1 MQCVLI
7 KPVLLGEAHAP
18 GKALVSRCCCSK
30 ALPPNFCPFQ
40 HAVLVWQPMALS
52 TAVLGQ
58 WLQELVA
65 HDNAG
70 HAAGVTFNPKAKIER
85 FAYCRSWLR
94 TTTQSRPRCSCR
106 WRAPRASTSSTA
118 PTTGSSACCW
128 AWSGT
133 ARSRSSGALSNLN
146 QLKPVFLCL
155 LLGLEWHRA
164 QQEFRFAAA
173 AAGLPPMLLSG
184 CLVGSS
190 GTARSRCT
198 EAELAF
204 PFVSRRLYFEARGET
219 DLRHP
224 SASSVGYTVH
234 RGGGGGADDRRRL
247 QERLQ
252 QLQARCGLL

>member
-1 MQCVLI
+1 M
-7 KPVLLGEAHAP
+7 LLLESPPSQLLPFSA
-18 GKALVSRCCCSK
+18 RCAGVATNGTFNCCS
-30 ALPPNFCPFQ
+30 
-40 HAVLVWQPMALS
+40 WPMVAGARCTRQRWARRWGDIQS
-52 TAVLGQ
+52 QGQ
-58 WLQELVA
+58 NRTICLLQELVA
-65 HDNAG
+65 DDNAEQ
-70 HAAGVTFNPKAKIER
+70 AALFLPLAGASCLYKFN
-85 FAYCRSWLR
+85 
-94 TTTQSRPRCSCR
+94 RPDY
-106 WRAPRASTSSTA
+106 WF
-118 PTTGSSACCW
+118 
-128 AWSGT
+128 
-133 ARSRSSGALSNLN
+133 
-146 QLKPVFLCL
+146 QCL